1 MRDSKENDAQN
12 ILNFINEHSGQ
23 SIFQYHQAENFT
35 QKLQHEIMKNSRN
48 SATKHNKHDGQFL
61 PPLYNLCKTN
71 L

>member
-35 QKLQHEIMKNSRN
+35 QKLQHETMREE
-48 SATKHNKHDGQFL
+48 Q
-61 PPLYNLCKTN
+61 NLR
-71 L
+71 